1 MDSLATV
8 SIIIGIWIITM
19 IVWLLI
25 AEYRKRAEIKK
36 ENEINNEKSITRLE
50 SK

>member
-25 AEYRKRAEIKK
+25 GEHRRQTEIKK
-36 ENEINNEKSITRLE
+36 ENETKNDKTNTRLE